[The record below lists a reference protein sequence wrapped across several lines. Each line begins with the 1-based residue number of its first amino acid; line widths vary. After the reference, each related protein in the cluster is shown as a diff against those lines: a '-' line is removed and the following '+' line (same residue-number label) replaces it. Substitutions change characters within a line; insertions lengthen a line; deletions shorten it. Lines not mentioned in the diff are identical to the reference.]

1 MDSKRQRAGLN
12 SFKKK
17 KKRGIAYRENKP
29 GPWCCKCRTS
39 VATAELEDKE
49 LPSLFNYLNFRLADG
64 SGTIPIATTRPEF
77 LPACVAIFVN
87 PEDERYKNLVGKKVK
102 VPLFE
107 ENEVEEIEESLETP
121 IPKQAWAEYQ
131 GRAFERR
138 ERENPQEEILETNP
152 PVRNFK
158 MKLSMNSVRAGFVW
172 SKILEEPRFKRRWN
186 PMNR

>member
-1 MDSKRQRAGLN
+1 METFLFLLLIIGGEALFSWLKQNKQKPKSPTYSETEEKSSVEEMEVPSSPAEHLRDLLKR
-12 SFKKK
+12 
-17 KKRGIAYRENKP
+17 Y
-29 GPWCCKCRTS
+29 
-39 VATAELEDKE
+39 AEQHPEEE
-49 LPSLFNYLNFRLADG
+49 LPYFPEE
-64 SGTIPIATTRPEF
+64 IPEEPVHES
-77 LPACVAIFVN
+77 PV
-87 PEDERYKNLVGKKVK
+87 
-102 VPLFE
+102 LFE